1 MGSGTEREDDGPEVG
16 IRDGDVDSSRRI
28 APAQT
33 GFSISPVAPAKV
45 TEDGKISKPRGRAV
59 AKRAKTADTET
70 TAIEGRP
77 ARVPRKL
84 LIPGTLDH
92 AFHLVGGRDVAIS
105 LTRLGS
111 HTSPEFAEFI
121 RLYDELT
128 PVEQGEP
135 GLLERLCLCIGLH
148 PSDYFGRLASLA
160 YKRNFDVAH
169 FAAAVSAPLVVE
181 KMAKYAQQKDGF
193 KDRQLLL
200 QVTGHAQRGP
210 LVQVNQTS
218 DNRSV
223 TVNGGGPSFEE
234 LTAKVSELIRG
245 SDGAFI
251 DGGAPDSNSVL
262 GDSVAQP
269 VFEAEVVDLS
279 PRLLTDKI
287 PDVSD
292 D

>member
-1 MGSGTEREDDGPEVG
+1 MGIGREGETDGTAETNGTGGGAERLV
-16 IRDGDVDSSRRI
+16 
-28 APAQT
+28 PAQT
-33 GFSISPVAPAKV
+33 GFSIAPVAPAKV
-45 TEDGKISKPRGRAV
+45 AEDGTVKKPRGRA
-59 AKRAKTADTET
+59 APRAKKVADTEST
-70 TAIEGRP
+70 EIEGRP

-105 LTRLGS
+105 LTRLGG
-111 HTSPEFAEFI
+111 HTLPEFAEFI

-135 GLLERLCLCIGLH
+135 GLLERLCLCVGLH
-148 PSDYFGRLASLA
+148 PSDYFGRLAALA

-181 KMAKYAQQKDGF
+181 KMARYAQQKEGF

-200 QVTGHAQRGP
+200 QVTGHVQKGP
-210 LVQVNQTS
+210 LVQVNQNS

-223 TVNGGGPSFEE
+223 TVNSGGPSFEE

-245 SDGAFI
+245 GE
-251 DGGAPDSNSVL
+251 GPT
-262 GDSVAQP
+262 QP
-269 VFEAEVVDLS
+269 VFEAEIVEPKQLEEKNGD
-279 PRLLTDKI
+279 
-287 PDVSD
+287 
-292 D
+292 